1 MRLETILV
9 AEVEGE
15 PMESRE
21 TVEAVAGGLAGDR
34 YCTGR
39 GYYSPFDVCEVTLVQ
54 AEALEEIRETTGI
67 DLTDG
72 RHRRNLVVRGGD
84 VGDLLE
90 CRFRLG
96 AATFEGTRP
105 RPPCRHVE
113 DVAGEDG
120 VADALGDGRG
130 GVCARVVDPGELR
143 VGDEVRGVE
152 PTADFEGL
160 VERIRDRAG
169 R

>member
-113 DVAGEDG
+113 EVAGEDG

-143 VGDEVRGVE
+143 VGDEVRDVE
-152 PTADFEGL
+152 STADFEGL